1 MSLGNKENSNN
12 EEWVNKSPKKEQLLE
27 FKESINT
34 FFQKMHTPAMK
45 PWYEIIQK
53 RSEGHA
59 TIAESLGVKVDD
71 YNYWANSHLEEYLLR
86 IKENNHLKNDDP
98 MRLDIDDIKRRIS
111 VFNDIIEA
119 LVIVIKKAIEL
130 KLNITHEM
138 ANDYHAAV
146 ASKMAAE
153 LALKHIN

>member
-53 RSEGHA
+53 RNKPA
-59 TIAESLGVKVDD
+59 WLPPQPFLNIGVKTRLI
-71 YNYWANSHLEEYLLR
+71 YER
-86 IKENNHLKNDDP
+86 
-98 MRLDIDDIKRRIS
+98 MRAKSEI
-111 VFNDIIEA
+111 
-119 LVIVIKKAIEL
+119 
-130 KLNITHEM
+130 
-138 ANDYHAAV
+138 
-146 ASKMAAE
+146 
-153 LALKHIN
+153 

>member
-1 MSLGNKENSNN
+1 MEFGNEKSSND
-12 EEWVNKSPKKEQLLE
+12 EEWINKSSKKNQLLE
-27 FKESINT
+27 FKESINA
-34 FFQKMHTPAMK
+34 FFEKMQTKEMK

-53 RSEGHA
+53 RSEGQA
-59 TIAESLGVKVDD
+59 KMAESLGVKVDD
-71 YNYWANSHLEEYLLR
+71 YNYWAKGHLEEYLIR
-86 IKENNHLKNDDP
+86 IENNNQTEDDP
-98 MRLDIDDIKRRIS
+98 MRLDINDIKKRIS

-146 ASKMAAE
+146 ASKMGAE
-153 LALKHIN
+153 MALKEIS

>member
-1 MSLGNKENSNN
+1 MESENKINSNN
-12 EEWVNKSPKKEQLLE
+12 EDWVNQSPKKDQLLE
-27 FKESINT
+27 FKDSINA
-34 FFQKMHTPAMK
+34 FFEKMQNPSMK

-53 RSEGHA
+53 RSEGQA
-59 TIAESLGVKVDD
+59 KMAESLGVKVDD
-71 YNYWANSHLEEYLLR
+71 YNYWAKGHLEEYLLR
-86 IKENNHLKNDDP
+86 IEDNNQMEDDP
-98 MRLDIDDIKRRIS
+98 MRLDTDDIKKRIS

-146 ASKMAAE
+146 ASKMGAE
-153 LALKHIN
+153 MALKEIS

>member
-1 MSLGNKENSNN
+1 MGFDNEKSSNN
-12 EEWVNKSPKKEQLLE
+12 EDWVNKSSKKDQLLE
-27 FKESINT
+27 FKNSINT
-34 FFQKMHTPAMK
+34 FFEKMQNPSMK

-53 RSEGHA
+53 RSDGQA
-59 TIAESLGVKVDD
+59 KMAESLGVKVDD
-71 YNYWANSHLEEYLLR
+71 YNYWAKGHLEEYVLR
-86 IKENNHLKNDDP
+86 IDDNNQMEDDP
-98 MRLDIDDIKRRIS
+98 MRLDIDDIKKRIS

-146 ASKMAAE
+146 ASKMGAE
-153 LALKHIN
+153 MALKEIS